1 MVTHHLM
8 SGELVIENIKTRFE
22 ARNGSFLFI
31 FITFI
36 KILRMNLSEQIKND
50 ISQNPIILYMKG
62 TKEMPMCGF
71 SNQVVQIL
79 NHYGVEYK
87 DINILEDPEIRIK
100 LSEESGWPTIPQ
112 LFVKGKLIGGA
123 DIAMELHQK
132 GELLDILD
140 IS

>member
-1 MVTHHLM
+1 M
-8 SGELVIENIKTRFE
+8 EL
-22 ARNGSFLFI
+22 SD
-31 FITFI
+31 
-36 KILRMNLSEQIKND
+36 QIKND
-50 ISQNPIILYMKG
+50 ISQNSILLYMKG

-79 NHYGVEYK
+79 DHYGVDYK

-112 LFVKGKLIGGA
+112 LFVRGKLIGGA

-140 IS
+140 VS